1 MGRGINRLTHRQV
14 QAIHESG
21 RHSDGAGLYLV
32 VDQSG
37 AKRWVFMSWRG
48 GRQIEVGLGG
58 LRHVPLALARER
70 AGLCR
75 TAIAEGHDP
84 RHSFQTGQ
92 LPTVVTFGEVADE
105 LVASLEHGWRNDKHR
120 AQWRLSLE
128 QHAAPLR
135 SKSVDEINS
144 DDILRI
150 LKPIWMTKNETATRL
165 RGRIEKVL
173 DAAKAKG
180 LRTGENPAAWRGN
193 LVHLLP
199 RRQKLQRG
207 HHPAMPWSDVP
218 AFVRRLRERASTSA
232 RCLEFVILTAAR
244 QGEVVRSIRGG
255 VVTGLGWEEIDLVNG
270 VWTVP
275 AYRMKTGR
283 DHRVPLCPRAQA
295 IVREMAG
302 GKRGAFVFPGSKSD
316 APLSEMALEL
326 QLRRMNAK
334 PYTVH
339 GFRSSFRDWVGETT
353 SFPRELAEA
362 ALSHTV
368 GDLVERSY
376 RRGDALQR
384 RREMMDAWE
393 DFLNN

>member
-1 MGRGINRLTHRQV
+1 
-14 QAIHESG
+14 
-21 RHSDGAGLYLV
+21 
-32 VDQSG
+32 
-37 AKRWVFMSWRG
+37 
-48 GRQIEVGLGG
+48 
-58 LRHVPLALARER
+58 
-70 AGLCR
+70 
-75 TAIAEGHDP
+75 
-84 RHSFQTGQ
+84 
-92 LPTVVTFGEVADE
+92 
-105 LVASLEHGWRNDKHR
+105 
-120 AQWRLSLE
+120 
-128 QHAAPLR
+128 
-135 SKSVDEINS
+135 
-144 DDILRI
+144 
-150 LKPIWMTKNETATRL
+150 
-165 RGRIEKVL
+165 
-173 DAAKAKG
+173 
-180 LRTGENPAAWRGN
+180 
-193 LVHLLP
+193 
-199 RRQKLQRG
+199 
-207 HHPAMPWSDVP
+207 
-218 AFVRRLRERASTSA
+218 
-232 RCLEFVILTAAR
+232 
-244 QGEVVRSIRGG
+244 
-255 VVTGLGWEEIDLVNG
+255 VTGLGWEEIDLVNG

-368 GDLVERSY
+368 GNLVERSY